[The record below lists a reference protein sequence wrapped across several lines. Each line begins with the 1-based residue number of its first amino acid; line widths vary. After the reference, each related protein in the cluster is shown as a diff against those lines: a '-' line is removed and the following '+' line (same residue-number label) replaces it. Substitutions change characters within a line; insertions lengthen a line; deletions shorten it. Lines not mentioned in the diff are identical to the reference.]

1 MPPKVSYWT
10 GTWDPQKEA
19 ISKEV
24 NALRAGARAQAPVVS
39 FAPGQP
45 IRLNRR
51 ERVLTLPASA
61 WLLLRGVAAIVEPRA
76 DVTHVFGGSVSWHF
90 LRSLGRRPI
99 LLTAVVPGPPDSGL
113 TLGKLAYVAVEAEA
127 LADDWVRLGVPRDRV
142 VLVHPGIDLDRY
154 VPLPPPAQSRFQ
166 LLFAS
171 TPADASEFAARGL
184 DLLIELARRRP
195 DIDVVV
201 PWRKWGDL
209 ESSRRALADR
219 RPPENFR
226 VSFENV
232 PDMRTQYAGAHATI
246 VCFER
251 GSGKAAPNFVLEGLA
266 GGRPCIC
273 TEESAISAD
282 IDRGRAGVVTTRTVA
297 GLSEGVDRIRYDLP
311 GFSTRAR
318 ALAEHQFDLRRF
330 RARYDELYEK
340 AAGATR

>member
-24 NALRAGARAQAPVVS
+24 NALRVGARAQATVVS
-39 FAPGQP
+39 FAPGQSV
-45 IRLNRR
+45 RLNRR
-51 ERVLTLPASA
+51 DRVLTLPASA
-61 WLLLRGVAAIVEPRA
+61 WLLLRGVAALVEPRA
-76 DVTHVFGGSVSWHF
+76 DVTHVFGGHVSWHF

-113 TLGKLAYVAVEAEA
+113 ALEKLAYVAVEAGG
-127 LADDWVRLGVPRDRV
+127 LADDWVRLGLPRERV
-142 VLVHPGIDLDRY
+142 VLVHPGIDLERF
-154 VPLPPPAQSRFQ
+154 VALPPPAQSRFQ

-171 TPADASEFAARGL
+171 TPADPSEFAARGL

-209 ESSRRALADR
+209 ESSQRALYER

-226 VSFENV
+226 VTFENV
-232 PDMRTQYAGAHATI
+232 PDMRTQYAGAHATV

-273 TEESAISAD
+273 SEESAISTD
-282 IDRGRAGVVTTRTVA
+282 IDGARAGVVSARTVA
-297 GLSEGVDRIRYDLP
+297 GLSDAVDRIRLDLP
-311 GFSTRAR
+311 GFSARAR
-318 ALAEHQFDLRRF
+318 ALAERQFDLRRF

-340 AAGATR
+340 IAATAR